1 CPHAGK
7 AVQVVRLHLL
17 KMNVAADEKGNQGT
31 FTIIYNQGF
40 EVVLAGYKWFAFFNF
55 TQVGT
60 VVTSLCAETRAGWV
74 HDVLGRNW
82 ACFRG
87 RQVSVHNG
95 FYFSPDGITAEV
107 HLSTRWLYE
116 HNAAFVQRVNDAQRS
131 WRAVRYPLYDGLS
144 LGELTRRAGGRASRI
159 HGRPKPAVVTEE
171 TRRLA
176 SSLPTSWDWRN
187 VNGIN
192 YVSPIR
198 NQGSCGSCYSFSSM
212 AMLEARI
219 RILTNASQTPILSTQ
234 QIVSCSKFS
243 QG

>member
-87 RQVSVHNG
+87 RQVKPRSWRAHAACLLAKQVRHM
-95 FYFSPDGITAEV
+95 
-107 HLSTRWLYE
+107 LYE